1 MALLRAFGRRRGNP
15 GASGWL
21 GVRGLVSILCLC
33 LTHGSGLAAQSAPT
47 PEYRLKAVFLFNFA
61 QFVEWPASAFPEAD
75 TPLVIGVL
83 GDDPFGAYLDETV
96 RGERV
101 NDRPL
106 TVRRY
111 RRVEEIGACHIL
123 FISRPEQGHLDQLLD
138 SLKGRSVLTVSDAER
153 FASHGG
159 MIGFATER
167 NRIRLRVNLEAARAA
182 NLTISSKLLRP
193 AQIVSTGG
201 N

>member
-1 MALLRAFGRRRGNP
+1 MALLRAFGRRRVNP
-15 GASGWL
+15 GASGWA
-21 GVRGLVSILCLC
+21 GVCGLVCVLCLA
-33 LTHGSGLAAQSAPT
+33 HGGGLPAQTAPT

-61 QFVEWPASAFPEAD
+61 QFVEWPASAFPEPD

-83 GDDPFGAYLDETV
+83 GEDPFGAYLDETV

-106 TVRRY
+106 AVRRY

-123 FISRPEQGHLDQLLD
+123 FITGSEQGHLDQILD
-138 SLKGRSVLTVSDAER
+138 SLKGRSVLTVSDVVG
-153 FASHGG
+153 FASRGG
-159 MIGFATER
+159 MIRFATER

-193 AQIVSTGG
+193 AQIVSRGG
-201 N
+201 D